1 VAQGSWYLHD
11 ANRGAGAEDR
21 AVTVAP
27 PRRVVVV
34 LEPAPGPIS
43 GSVEGPDGVRHGF
56 AGWLELCALL
66 EAARATA
73 EDPPHQEAR

>member
-1 VAQGSWYLHD
+1 MRSV
-11 ANRGAGAEDR
+11 GAEAEDR
-21 AVTVAP
+21 TVTVAP

-34 LEPAPGPIS
+34 LEPTAGPIS
-43 GSVEGPDGVRHGF
+43 GSVEGPDGVRRGF

-73 EDPPHQEAR
+73 GDPPHQEAV

>member
-1 VAQGSWYLHD
+1 
-11 ANRGAGAEDR
+11 
-21 AVTVAP
+21 VTVAS

-43 GSVEGPDGVRHGF
+43 GSVEGPDGLRRGF

-66 EAARATA
+66 EAARGTA
-73 EDPPHQEAR
+73 GDPPHQEAV